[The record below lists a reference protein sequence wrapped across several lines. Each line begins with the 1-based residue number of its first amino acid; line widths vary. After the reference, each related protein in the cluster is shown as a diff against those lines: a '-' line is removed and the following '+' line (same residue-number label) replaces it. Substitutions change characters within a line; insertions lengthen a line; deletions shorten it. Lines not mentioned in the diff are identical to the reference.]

1 MFELKKVKENDK
13 EVLRNLLEYYL
24 YDFNYYYE
32 DDLNENGR
40 FEFIGVEPYINNNF
54 YKAFFILV
62 DNHYAGFVL
71 TYTGKEKSVVEEF
84 WIMPKYRKGMFAFEV
99 LTKVLSKMND
109 KIEFVILNKNERWL
123 KVVDYWIRKN
133 YQVLSMENIKKWET
147 EDFTKY
153 TILNM

>member
-1 MFELKKVKENDK
+1 MEKRRLIYLGLNTKRKTFIYKKLDEMKKIV
-13 EVLRNLLEYYL
+13 
-24 YDFNYYYE
+24 
-32 DDLNENGR
+32 
-40 FEFIGVEPYINNNF
+40 GV
-54 YKAFFILV
+54 KAFFILV

-71 TYTGKEKSVVEEF
+71 TNTGKEKSVIEEF

-99 LTKVLSKMND
+99 LKKVLFEMHG

-123 KVVDYWIRKN
+123 KVVDYLIRKN

-153 TILNM
+153 TILSM

>member
-1 MFELKKVKENDK
+1 MFELKVVKENDK
-13 EVLRNLLEYYL
+13 DVLRNLLEYYL
-24 YDFNYYYE
+24 YDFNFYYE

-40 FEFIGVEPYINNNF
+40 FEFIDVEPYIYNNYF
-54 YKAFFILV
+54 KAYFIIV

-71 TYTGKEKSVVEEF
+71 TSFGKEKSIVEEF

-99 LTKVLSKMND
+99 LKKVLSEMHG

-133 YQVLSMENIKKWET
+133 YQVLNVENIKKWET

-153 TILNM
+153 TILSM

>member
-1 MFELKKVKENDK
+1 MFELKIVEENDK

-99 LTKVLSKMND
+99 LTKVLSGMNG

-133 YQVLSMENIKKWET
+133 YQVLNVESIKKWET

-153 TILNM
+153 TILRM

>member
-1 MFELKKVKENDK
+1 MFELKIVKENDK

-24 YDFNYYYE
+24 YDFNFYYE

-40 FEFIGVEPYINNNF
+40 FEFIDVEPYINNNNH
-54 YKAFFILV
+54 KAYFIIV
-62 DNHYAGFVL
+62 ENHYAGFVL
-71 TYTGKEKSVVEEF
+71 TSSGKEKSMVEEF

-99 LTKVLSKMND
+99 LKKVLFEMHG

-123 KVVDYWIRKN
+123 KVVDYLIRKN
-133 YQVLSMENIKKWET
+133 YQVLNVESIKKWET

-153 TILNM
+153 TILSM

>member
-1 MFELKKVKENDK
+1 MFELKIVEENDK

>member
-32 DDLNENGR
+32 EDLNENGR

>member
-1 MFELKKVKENDK
+1 MFELKIVEENDK

-71 TYTGKEKSVVEEF
+71 TYTCKEKSVVEEF

-109 KIEFVILNKNERWL
+109 KIEFVNINKNERWL

>member
-1 MFELKKVKENDK
+1 M
-13 EVLRNLLEYYL
+13 
-24 YDFNYYYE
+24 
-32 DDLNENGR
+32 
-40 FEFIGVEPYINNNF
+40 
-54 YKAFFILV
+54 
-62 DNHYAGFVL
+62 
-71 TYTGKEKSVVEEF
+71 VEEF

>member
-1 MFELKKVKENDK
+1 MFELKVVKENDK
-13 EVLRNLLEYYL
+13 DVLRNLLEYYL
-24 YDFNYYYE
+24 YDFNFYYE

-40 FEFIGVEPYINNNF
+40 FEFIDVEPYINNNNH
-54 YKAFFILV
+54 KAYFIIV
-62 DNHYAGFVL
+62 
-71 TYTGKEKSVVEEF
+71 F

-99 LTKVLSKMND
+99 LTKVLSGMNG

-133 YQVLSMENIKKWET
+133 YQVLNVESIKKWET

-153 TILNM
+153 TILSM

>member
-1 MFELKKVKENDK
+1 MFELKVVKENDK
-13 EVLRNLLEYYL
+13 DVLRNLLEYYL

>member
-1 MFELKKVKENDK
+1 MFELKVVKENDK
-13 EVLRNLLEYYL
+13 DVLRNLLEYYL
-24 YDFNYYYE
+24 YDFNFYYE

-40 FEFIGVEPYINNNF
+40 FEFIDVEPYIYNNYF
-54 YKAFFILV
+54 KAYFIIV

-71 TYTGKEKSVVEEF
+71 TSFGKEKSIVEEF

-99 LTKVLSKMND
+99 LKKVLSEMHG

-133 YQVLSMENIKKWET
+133 YQVLNVENIKKWET

>member
-1 MFELKKVKENDK
+1 MFELKIVEENDK

-123 KVVDYWIRKN
+123 KVVDSWIRKN